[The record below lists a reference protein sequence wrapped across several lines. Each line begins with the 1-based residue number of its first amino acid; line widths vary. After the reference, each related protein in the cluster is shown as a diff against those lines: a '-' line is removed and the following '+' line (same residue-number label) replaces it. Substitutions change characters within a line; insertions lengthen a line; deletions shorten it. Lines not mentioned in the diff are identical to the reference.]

1 MKVKTLLVVLMM
13 LFVCTESKAQYYK
26 TKAIDDI
33 ASKNL
38 LSVGCKVENLTITDL
53 NGNPTELPYWG
64 KKNVLIFY
72 VDPDAY
78 LNGNKTADFASEIE
92 ENKRAQGP
100 GIEGFGI
107 MNFPDTALPKDLLRK
122 ICRKRTAKNG
132 AIIVD
137 DDKHLLKNAWNL
149 GNVNGK
155 FLLIVVD
162 KQGIVRYIRR
172 EPMDAAGKAEFYEMS
187 ENYKYE

>member
-13 LFVCTESKAQYYK
+13 LFVSIESQAQYYK

-38 LSVGCKVENLTITDL
+38 LSVGCKVENMTISDL
-53 NGNPTELPYWG
+53 NGNPAMLPYWG

-78 LNGNKTADFASEIE
+78 LNGNKTADFAAELE
-92 ENKRAQGP
+92 ENKRAAGP
-100 GIEGFGI
+100 AIEGFGI

-122 ICRKRTAKNG
+122 ICRKRTEKNG
-132 AIIVD
+132 ATIVD

-155 FLLIVVD
+155 FLLILVD

-172 EPMDAAGKAEFYEMS
+172 EPMDAAGKAEFYKMIED
-187 ENYKYE
+187 YKYE

>member
-1 MKVKTLLVVLMM
+1 MKAKTLLVVLMM
-13 LFVCTESKAQYYK
+13 MFVCTESQAQYYK

-38 LSVGCKVENLTITDL
+38 LSVGCKVENLTISDL
-53 NGNPTELPYWG
+53 NGNPAVLPYWG
-64 KKNVLIFY
+64 EKNVLIFY

-78 LNGNKTADFASEIE
+78 LNGNKTADFAAEIE

-107 MNFPDTALPKDLLRK
+107 MNFPDTGLPKELLRK
-122 ICRKRTAKNG
+122 ICRKRTSKNG

-155 FLLIVVD
+155 FLLILVD

-172 EPMDAAGKAEFYEMS
+172 EPMDAAGKAEFYEMI

>member
-13 LFVCTESKAQYYK
+13 LFVSIESQAQYYK

-38 LSVGCKVENLTITDL
+38 LSVGCKVENMTISDL
-53 NGNPTELPYWG
+53 NGNPAMLPYWG

-92 ENKRAQGP
+92 ENKRAAGP
-100 GIEGFGI
+100 AIEGFGI

-122 ICRKRTAKNG
+122 ICRKRTEKNG
-132 AIIVD
+132 ATIID

-155 FLLIVVD
+155 FLLILVD

-172 EPMDAAGKAEFYEMS
+172 EPMDAAGKAEFYKMIED
-187 ENYKYE
+187 YKYE

>member
-1 MKVKTLLVVLMM
+1 ML
-13 LFVCTESKAQYYK
+13 LFVCTEVSAQYYK

-38 LSVGCKVENLTITDL
+38 LSVGCKVDNLTITDL

-172 EPMDAAGKAEFYEMS
+172 EPMDAAGKAEFYEMI

>member
-13 LFVCTESKAQYYK
+13 LFVSIESQAQYYK

-38 LSVGCKVENLTITDL
+38 LSVGCKVENMTISDL
-53 NGNPTELPYWG
+53 NGNPTVLPYWG
-64 KKNVLIFY
+64 NKNVLIFY

-78 LNGNKTADFASEIE
+78 LNGNKTADFAAELE
-92 ENKRAQGP
+92 ENKRAAGP
-100 GIEGFGI
+100 AIEGFGI

-122 ICRKRTAKNG
+122 ICRKRTEKNG
-132 AIIVD
+132 ATIVD

-155 FLLIVVD
+155 FLLILVD

-172 EPMDAAGKAEFYEMS
+172 EPMDAAGKAEFYKMIED
-187 ENYKYE
+187 YKYE

>member
-13 LFVCTESKAQYYK
+13 LFVSIESQAQYYK

-38 LSVGCKVENLTITDL
+38 LSVGCKVENMTISDL
-53 NGNPTELPYWG
+53 NGNPTVLPYWG

-92 ENKRAQGP
+92 ENKRAAGP
-100 GIEGFGI
+100 AIEGFGI

-122 ICRKRTAKNG
+122 ICRKRTEKNG
-132 AIIVD
+132 ATIVD

-155 FLLIVVD
+155 FLLILVD

-172 EPMDAAGKAEFYEMS
+172 EPMDAAGKAEFYKMIED
-187 ENYKYE
+187 YKYE

>member
-13 LFVCTESKAQYYK
+13 LFVSIESQAQYYK

-38 LSVGCKVENLTITDL
+38 LSVGCKVENMTISDL
-53 NGNPTELPYWG
+53 NGNPAMLPYWG
-64 KKNVLIFY
+64 NKNVLIFY

-78 LNGNKTADFASEIE
+78 LNGNKTADFAAELE
-92 ENKRAQGP
+92 ENKRAAGP
-100 GIEGFGI
+100 AIEGFGI

-122 ICRKRTAKNG
+122 ICRKRTEKNG
-132 AIIVD
+132 ATIVD

-155 FLLIVVD
+155 FLLILVD

-172 EPMDAAGKAEFYEMS
+172 EPMDAAGKAEFYKMIED
-187 ENYKYE
+187 YKYE

>member
-1 MKVKTLLVVLMM
+1 MKAKTLLVVLMM
-13 LFVCTESKAQYYK
+13 MFVCTESQAQYYK

-38 LSVGCKVENLTITDL
+38 LSVGCKVENLTISDL
-53 NGNPTELPYWG
+53 NGNPTVLPYWG
-64 KKNVLIFY
+64 EKNVLIFY

-78 LNGNKTADFASEIE
+78 LNGNKTADFAAEIE

-107 MNFPDTALPKDLLRK
+107 MNFPDTGLPKDLLRK
-122 ICRKRTAKNG
+122 ICRKRTSKNG
-132 AIIVD
+132 AIIID

-155 FLLIVVD
+155 FLLILVD

-172 EPMDAAGKAEFYEMS
+172 EPMDAAGKAEFYEMI